1 MTADDR
7 AAPNLSQLPHH
18 SSFSLGEAQTAAFVI
33 GELSVELTASPG
45 AVRLVVNGSEWR
57 EVFVVD
63 PTALEAWAGAIARLI
78 ELKAATTPTERA
90 EYRSPFLID
99 REGRPSIAFEGL
111 VGDDAVTYRV
121 LALGPDAAVAGGE
134 VPVETVRVISEAASG
149 AVVVARTAPP
159 AERVD
164 G

>member
-7 AAPNLSQLPHH
+7 AAPNLSQAPHH
-18 SSFSLGEAQTAAFVI
+18 SSLSLGEAQTAAFVV

-45 AVRLVVNGSEWR
+45 AARLVVNGSDWR

-63 PTALEAWAGAIARLI
+63 PATLEAWAGAIARLI
-78 ELKAATTPTERA
+78 ELRAAATPSERA

-99 REGRPSIAFEGL
+99 CEGRPSVAFEGQ
-111 VGDDAVTYRV
+111 VRDDAVTYRV
-121 LALGPDAAVAGGE
+121 LALGPEAKVRASV
-134 VPVETVRVISEAASG
+134 VSVEIVRAIAEAASG
-149 AVVVARTAPP
+149 AIVVARTTPP
-159 AERVD
+159 AGR